1 MVNSKRQSVIKKI
14 NPFTDYR
21 LPVTSLIFVT
31 KYLKTIKLCRNF
43 ADFRIVKVITRYCVM
58 INNLKDNK
66 IILEIKELISEIDS
80 AKNEINIYCSLMK
93 QIFLS
98 KSGKN

>member
-1 MVNSKRQSVIKKI
+1 
-14 NPFTDYR
+14 
-21 LPVTSLIFVT
+21 
-31 KYLKTIKLCRNF
+31 
-43 ADFRIVKVITRYCVM
+43 M